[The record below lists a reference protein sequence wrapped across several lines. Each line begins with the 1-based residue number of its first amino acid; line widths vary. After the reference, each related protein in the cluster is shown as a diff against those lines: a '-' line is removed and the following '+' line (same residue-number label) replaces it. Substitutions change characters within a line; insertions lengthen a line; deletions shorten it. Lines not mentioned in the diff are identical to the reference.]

1 MRKQEYRDQKALQW
15 LHHVRNEEL
24 KAATSFFPSDK
35 KTRILEI
42 GGGEGYVAKC
52 ICDMGYGVTSID
64 IAPIFPQLYP
74 VLEVDA
80 SRLNFR
86 SETFDVVFS
95 CQVLQHI
102 KDLELT
108 FQEIKRV
115 LKKDGII
122 IHTVPTTW
130 WRLITCS
137 AIPLGT
143 TSPTSIH
150 EIYYFSK
157 FFWNKLFKRNGFQI
171 ICVENGPYLYS
182 GYLIFKMRFLKFRK
196 FMAKYFS
203 ASYCYV
209 LKK

>member
-1 MRKQEYRDQKALQW
+1 MRKQEYRGQKALQW

-24 KAATSFFPSDK
+24 KAAIRFFPSDK
-35 KTRILEI
+35 GIRILEI

-52 ICDMGYGVTSID
+52 ISDIGYDITSID

-74 VLEVDA
+74 VLEVDV

-122 IHTVPTTW
+122 IHIVPTTW

-143 TSPTSIH
+143 ASPTSIH
-150 EIYYFSK
+150 EIYYFSS

-171 ICVENGPYLYS
+171 IGVENGPYLYS
-182 GYLIFKMRFLKFRK
+182 GYLIFKMHFLKFRK